1 MSKVILGIKVQ
12 ERVNTVSEV
21 QKLISKHAC
30 EITTRLGLH
39 EATPDTCSTE
49 GIIVLEFREGA
60 EESAYELEKELTGYG
75 HVNVQKM
82 VF

>member
-1 MSKVILGIKVQ
+1 MSKIILGIQVH
-12 ERVNTVSEV
+12 ERANTVSEV

-39 EATPDTCSTE
+39 VATPDTCSTE
-49 GIIVLEFREGA
+49 GTILLEFREGT
-60 EESAYELEKELTGYG
+60 EESAYELEKELLEFGN
-75 HVNVQKM
+75 VNVQKM